1 MDELLDKVW
10 LDNTLRSYLIAV
22 IIILVVII
30 VKKFIAQY
38 IAGLIFHF
46 VKAAWKDVDKK
57 SFISLVARPLGT
69 FLAILVSIIALHKLR
84 FPSVL
89 DADIYRIT
97 VKEVVHIIA
106 SLVLIVSFVR
116 LLLRMI
122 DFIAIILHIKAERT
136 HDLDDNQ
143 LIVFFKD
150 FFKVLLCIVG
160 LLMIL
165 KFTFGYKISNLLT
178 GLSLVGAAI
187 ALALRESLENLI
199 ASFIIFFDKPFSMG
213 DTVKVHSFS
222 GVVEKIGL
230 RSTRIRTD
238 QKTFITVPNKQMVD
252 SILDNHSMRTQ
263 RKGELR
269 LEVGLSTPSGSLEQ
283 LIDGI
288 KKITSRQE
296 IENSTVLLLDIS
308 SSAFIILIEYFT
320 APVSQ
325 SEFNEVKEQ
334 LNFEI
339 LKLLELLDVRIA
351 GSSTDVRITNQTQM
365 KKRVAAVLDVG
376 L

>member
-365 KKRVAAVLDVG
+365 KNVSLQS
-376 L
+376 